1 MGINVLFDLFLNH
14 DFEMKASFA
23 NVARN
28 LYANKDFGSLGIGSL
43 HGNLFLIL
51 KEVKTS
57 LKLNFS

>member
-14 DFEMKASFA
+14 DFEIKASFA

-43 HGNLFLIL
+43 HGNLF
-51 KEVKTS
+51 
-57 LKLNFS
+57 

>member
-23 NVARN
+23 NAARN

-43 HGNLFLIL
+43 HGNLF
-51 KEVKTS
+51 
-57 LKLNFS
+57 

>member
-43 HGNLFLIL
+43 HGNLFW
-51 KEVKTS
+51 KEGKTS